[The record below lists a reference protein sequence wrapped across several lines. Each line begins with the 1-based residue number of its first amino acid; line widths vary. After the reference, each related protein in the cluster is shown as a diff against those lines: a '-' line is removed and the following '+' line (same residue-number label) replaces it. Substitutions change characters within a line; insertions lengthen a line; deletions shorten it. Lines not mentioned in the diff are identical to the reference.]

1 MVMSTTE
8 QLPAD
13 VAGCAGRCWAEC
25 RACLRRIAPTGPGRY
40 VMMDPPKG
48 RGFCKY
54 RVPVE
59 TDGEIVRDA
68 IRMLSDSKH
77 RISDEELAAD
87 RAEHEG
93 QWIPR

>member
-1 MVMSTTE
+1 
-8 QLPAD
+8 
-13 VAGCAGRCWAEC
+13 
-25 RACLRRIAPTGPGRY
+25 
-40 VMMDPPKG
+40 
-48 RGFCKY
+48 
-54 RVPVE
+54 VPVE